1 MLHANESVGARVA
14 LQGAIGTLILRL
26 LRPAIAAM
34 LAQDNSFTEADCPA
48 RFGELQ
54 ATQSKGNHLRVK
66 PERPQ
71 PIDCDRGPPRARA
84 NGNLA
89 IAYGP

>member
-1 MLHANESVGARVA
+1 MVLGVSAVSPAFTMHVA
-14 LQGAIGTLILRL
+14 LTMISSA
-26 LRPAIAAM
+26 PHVIAAM
-34 LAQDNSFTEADCPA
+34 LAQDNSFAEADCPA

-66 PERPQ
+66 PERQQ
-71 PIDCDRGPPRARA
+71 PFDCDRGPPRARA